1 MTNSSDSMRDKVV
14 VVTGGFGVLGQAAAA
29 AAQAAGARVALID
42 RGAQPAGLPDA
53 ALSLANVDLSDFAAA
68 EKAFAQ
74 IGEKLGRVDAL
85 FNIAGAFEWHLIGDA
100 GSDAWETLFRAN
112 VLTAVGACKAALPL
126 MQPGSAIVNIAA
138 AAASARAAKGMAPY
152 TAAKSGVLRV
162 TESLAEELKPRGI
175 RVNSVSPTTI
185 DTPRNRADMPD
196 ADTSGWIQPADLA
209 KVLLYL
215 ISGDAK
221 PVTGANLL
229 VGG

>member
-1 MTNSSDSMRDKVV
+1 MANSSEMSGKVV

-29 AAQAAGARVALID
+29 AALAAGADVALID
-42 RGAQPAGLPDA
+42 RGPRPSSLPEAGLS
-53 ALSLANVDLSDFAAA
+53 LSDVDLSDFAAA
-68 EKAFAQ
+68 ERAFAQ
-74 IGEKLGRVDAL
+74 IGETFGRVDAL
-85 FNIAGAFEWHLIGDA
+85 FNIAGAFEWHTVADA
-100 GSDAWETLFRAN
+100 GSDEWENLFRAN
-112 VLTAVGACKAALPL
+112 VLTAVGACKGALAL
-126 MQPGSAIVNIAA
+126 MQPGAAIVNMAA

-152 TAAKSGVLRV
+152 TAAKSGVLRF

-209 KVLLYL
+209 NVLLYL
-215 ISGDAK
+215 VSGDAK

>member
-1 MTNSSDSMRDKVV
+1 MASSNEMSGKVV

-29 AAQAAGARVALID
+29 AAQAAGARVASID
-42 RGAQPAGLPDA
+42 RGPRPPGLPDA
-53 ALSLANVDLSDFAAA
+53 GLSLPDVDLSDFAAA

-74 IGEKLGRVDAL
+74 IGEAFGRVDAL
-85 FNIAGAFEWHLIGDA
+85 FNIAGAFEWHTVADA
-100 GSDAWETLFRAN
+100 GSDVWENLFRAN
-112 VLTAVGACKAALPL
+112 VLTAVGASKAALPL
-126 MQPGSAIVNIAA
+126 MPAGGAIVNIAA

-152 TAAKSGVLRV
+152 TAAKSGVLRF

-196 ADTSGWIQPADLA
+196 ADTRGWIPPAELA

-215 ISGDAK
+215 VSGDAK
-221 PVTGANLL
+221 PVTGANLR
-229 VGG
+229 VGS

>member
-1 MTNSSDSMRDKVV
+1 MTRSSDSLSDKVV

-42 RGAQPAGLPDA
+42 RGAQPAGLPEVD
-53 ALSLANVDLSDFAAA
+53 LSLPNVDLSDFAAA
-68 EKAFAQ
+68 EKAFAR
-74 IGEKLGRVDAL
+74 IGETLGRVNAL
-85 FNIAGAFEWHLIGDA
+85 FNIAGAFEWHTIA
-100 GSDAWETLFRAN
+100 EASSDVWETLFRAN
-112 VLTAVGACKAALPL
+112 VLTAVGASKAALPL
-126 MQPGSAIVNIAA
+126 MRSGAAIVNVAA
-138 AAASARAAKGMAPY
+138 AAASVRAAKGMAPY

-175 RVNSVSPTTI
+175 RVNSVAPTTI

-196 ADTSGWIQPADLA
+196 ADTSGWIQPDDLA

-215 ISGDAK
+215 VSGDAN

-229 VGG
+229 IGG